1 LGRLYETKKGSTT
14 TRFGYDGQ
22 DLIAE
27 YKASNTLLRR
37 YIHGPGVDDPIL
49 WYEGTGT
56 TDKRYL
62 HKDERGSV
70 VAISSGTGSV
80 LAINSY
86 NEYGIPA
93 ETNLGRFQYTGQTW
107 LPELGMYY
115 YKARIYSPTLGRFMQ
130 TDPIGYGDGVNIY
143 AYVGGDPVNN
153 TDPSGMKT
161 FGFTKWVLPKD
172 GSLQMEYPVIV
183 VNAIRDSV
191 VISLDKLSTIGIGS
205 GFGFGNGEG
214 FAPSPAAD
222 DAGEGDDEDD
232 LVSDEVIQ
240 CLKDIGGGV
249 LDGLLSPEA
258 QVSEAISIAATEIPK
273 FRKDR
278 QGRVSGTLGG
288 KKLIVPGSRFSLA
301 QSALRSGSRV
311 VLRGFPIAQ
320 ALIVIAGSGFAAYR
334 SEACRSVIA
343 DFAQ

>member
-1 LGRLYETKKGSTT
+1 
-14 TRFGYDGQ
+14 
-22 DLIAE
+22 
-27 YKASNTLLRR
+27 
-37 YIHGPGVDDPIL
+37 
-49 WYEGTGT
+49 
-56 TDKRYL
+56 
-62 HKDERGSV
+62 
-70 VAISSGTGSV
+70 
-80 LAINSY
+80 
-86 NEYGIPA
+86 
-93 ETNLGRFQYTGQTW
+93 
-107 LPELGMYY
+107 
-115 YKARIYSPTLGRFMQ
+115 MQ

-258 QVSEAISIAATEIPK
+258 QVSAALSIAATEIPK